1 MTEAMNGAE
10 SLVHTL
16 LDSGV
21 DVCFANPGTSEMHF
35 VAALDRIP
43 GMRCILGLHET
54 VVTGMADG
62 YARIKGRPACTLL
75 HCGPGLANGFS
86 NLHNARRGRSAV
98 VNIVGDQATYHRPLD
113 APLTADTEGI
123 ARAASG
129 WVRTT
134 MTPGH
139 VGRDAAEAV
148 RAAKSHPG
156 QVATL
161 ILPADSSWG
170 AGGVTAPP
178 LPGVVAQPADPA
190 LVAAAARA
198 LRAPGPAGRKALLLL
213 AHDALLGEG
222 PALARGIAE
231 ATGGACMAQFLTGQ
245 LERGRGRIPLPRVP
259 YTTPMAVETLA
270 PYDRII
276 LVGATPP
283 VGFFGYPN
291 LPSTQYPDDAELL
304 VLSRPEQ
311 SGIAALRALAEAVG
325 AGPAE
330 PPAPPPLPPLP
341 TGPATAEGLAAV
353 IANLVPEGGIVCDE
367 TISFGGGSHPHYD
380 AAAPHEWIGLTG
392 GAIGDGFPLSTG
404 AAVGAGPNRRVISL
418 QADGS
423 GLYSLQALWTQARE
437 GLNVTTVVLSNRRY
451 AILLGE
457 YANVGANPGPTA
469 MSMLDL
475 GSPDIDW
482 VALAAGFGVEGA
494 RAADLEE
501 LAVLLKASIDRPG
514 PFLIELAI

>member
-1 MTEAMNGAE
+1 MTAPLNGAE

-21 DVCFANPGTSEMHF
+21 EVCFANPGTSEMHF

-62 YARIKGRPACTLL
+62 YARISGKPACTLL

-86 NLHNARRGRSAV
+86 NLHNARRGRSRM

-123 ARAASG
+123 ARAVSG

-148 RAAKSHPG
+148 RAAKTHPG

-170 AGGVTAPP
+170 EGGEVAPP
-178 LPGVVAQPADPA
+178 LPEVQAQPADPA
-190 LVAAAARA
+190 LIGAAAQA
-198 LRAPGPAGRKALLLL
+198 LRGPAPRGRQALLLL
-213 AHDALLGEG
+213 SGDALLGEG
-222 PALARGIAE
+222 PALAKGIAD
-231 ATGGACMAQFLTGQ
+231 ATGGAFMAQFLTGH
-245 LERGRGRIPLPRVP
+245 LERGRGTIPIPRVP
-259 YTTPMAVETLA
+259 YTTPMAVEALA

-291 LPSTQYPDDAELL
+291 LPSTQYPDDADLL

-311 SGIAALRALAEAVG
+311 SGVEALRALAAALGAAPAAAPEA
-325 AGPAE
+325 
-330 PPAPPPLPPLP
+330 PPLPPLP
-341 TGPATAEGLAAV
+341 KGPASAEGLAAV
-353 IANLVPEGGIVCDE
+353 IANLIPENGIVCDE
-367 TISFGGGSHPHYD
+367 TISYGGGSHPHYNG
-380 AAAPHEWIGLTG
+380 AAPHEWIGLTG

-404 AAVGAGPNRRVISL
+404 AGVAAGKDRRVISL

-423 GLYSLQALWTQARE
+423 GMYSLQALWTQARE
-437 GLNVTTVVLSNRRY
+437 GLNVTTIILSNRRY

-475 GSPDIDW
+475 GNPDLDW
-482 VALAAGFGVEGA
+482 VSLARGMGVEGA
-494 RAADLEE
+494 RARNLEE
-501 LAVLLKASIDRPG
+501 LAELLKASIDRPG
-514 PFLIELAI
+514 PFLIELDT